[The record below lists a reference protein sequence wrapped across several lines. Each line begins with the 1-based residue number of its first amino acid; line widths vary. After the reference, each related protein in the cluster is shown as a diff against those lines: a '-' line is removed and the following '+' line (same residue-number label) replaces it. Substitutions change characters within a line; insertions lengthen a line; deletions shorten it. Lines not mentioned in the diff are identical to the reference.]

1 MNLKSNRN
9 FDILKFFL
17 YGFQADSALFVEYI
31 EKEEGE
37 GFSDLLDAYI
47 THSDKVKDIDVL
59 SQFVEF
65 LFVNMSIHL
74 GHPEKYQIIA

>member
-1 MNLKSNRN
+1 MS
-9 FDILKFFL
+9 
-17 YGFQADSALFVEYI
+17 
-31 EKEEGE
+31 E
-37 GFSDLLDAYI
+37 GFLDLLDAYI
-47 THSDKVKDIDVL
+47 THSDKVKDINVL